1 MPLPFSV
8 VGLGCKCGIGK
19 GNNLHLYPD
28 SSYPSLIAVMVV
40 SSLASLRPLGRKKTP
55 LRVSLQITMRE
66 VARWNI
72 VTPAPGGNVRLV
84 FGVLCLCV
92 SRPEVVQGICIFVEG
107 RDIERWSL
115 THYQTVAREILVH
128 RGTGLNLS

>member
-1 MPLPFSV
+1 VLLPSSSSLADV
-8 VGLGCKCGIGK
+8 AGLGCKCGIGK
-19 GNNLHLYPD
+19 GNILHLYPD

-72 VTPAPGGNVRLV
+72 VTPAPVRELSECLV
-84 FGVLCLCV
+84 WFGDGTDLFGC
-92 SRPEVVQGICIFVEG
+92 REVKV
-107 RDIERWSL
+107 RR
-115 THYQTVAREILVH
+115 
-128 RGTGLNLS
+128 